1 MTLRSAADMTR
12 IRSSLGSSGRT
23 PGQSSVRHVDQNL
36 HLLLFQIFR
45 KFQTRKIL
53 RGDSVGDVSAAD
65 IRESR
70 TNDRV

>member
-1 MTLRSAADMTR
+1 MTLRSAAAMTR
-12 IRSSLGSSGRT
+12 TRSSQGSSGRT
-23 PGQSSVRHVDQNL
+23 PGQSSVRLVDQNL
-36 HLLLFQIFR
+36 HLLLLQIFG

-53 RGDSVGDVSAAD
+53 RGDLVRDVSAAD